1 MTGKSEAKW
10 GVLIVACLAVFIMV
24 IDTTIMNVSI
34 SALIEDLNTN
44 LPAIQF
50 TIAVYALIMASFML
64 FGSKMQDV
72 IGRKKSFMVGVA
84 CYGTGTFLASL
95 SWNITILL
103 IGWSVLEGL
112 GAAFMLPAT
121 ASFLTGTY
129 EGNDRVFAFGLWGG
143 VGAAG
148 AAFGPIVGG
157 FLTTFY
163 SWRWAFRLELLV
175 VVVIVIFSYL
185 LIETKPKM
193 TFREIDILGT
203 ILSFA
208 GLSLIIIG
216 ILSIQ
221 NFELWNTIPV
231 VMGLGF
237 VLLGGLYF
245 WQKKRKEKGKIPLVD
260 IDLLKNR
267 TFVIGN
273 VLSMFQSIVI
283 AGTLFIIPIFLQS
296 VTGFSAF
303 LTGVALLPLSLSI
316 LIFSISATRLSSL
329 TSPKNLLLFG
339 FLIALAGTI
348 LLRNVFSLSTGIY
361 DLIPGSVIF
370 GIGLGIILSQ
380 LTNLTLSS
388 PSKKQESDASGV
400 LNTTRQLGIS
410 LGTAIIGIVL
420 FATLFMGIV
429 AGIGT
434 LDPVGDWSSETIAED
449 LQQWEYKMQ
458 ESFIKDGSSS
468 FLMSEKIPVAIRND
482 VKLIV
487 DTALSNAMKSC
498 FDVISFILLLGFF
511 ASIFI
516 QQKNRGPE

>member
-1 MTGKSEAKW
+1 MMKKSGTKW

-34 SALIEDLNTN
+34 SALVKDLQTD

-72 IGRKKSFMVGVA
+72 IGRKKTFVVGVVF
-84 CYGTGTFLASL
+84 YGVGTFLASI

-121 ASFLTGTY
+121 SSFLTGTY
-129 EGNDRVFAFGLWGG
+129 QGKDRIFAFGLWGG

-175 VVVIVIFSYL
+175 VFVIIMLLYL
-185 LIETKPKM
+185 LTETKPRM
-193 TFREIDILGT
+193 TFKDIDIVGT
-203 ILSFA
+203 LLSFA
-208 GLSLIIIG
+208 GLSLILIG

-221 NFELWNTIPV
+221 NITMWNTIPV
-231 VMGLGF
+231 VMGLGLI
-237 VLLGGLYF
+237 LLGGF
-245 WQKKRKEKGKIPLVD
+245 AIWQKKRQERGNVPLVD
-260 IDLLKNR
+260 ITLLKNR

-273 VLSMFQSIVI
+273 VVSMIQNIVI

-296 VTGFSAF
+296 VTGISAF

-316 LIFSISATRLSSL
+316 LIISISATRLSSL
-329 TSPKNLLLFG
+329 TSPKNLLLIG
-339 FLIALAGTI
+339 FFIALAGAI
-348 LLRNVFSLSTGIY
+348 LLRDIFSLSTVIS

-370 GIGLGIILSQ
+370 GAGIGIILSQ

-388 PSKKQESDASGV
+388 PTKEQESDASGV
-400 LNTTRQLGIS
+400 INTTRQLGTS
-410 LGTAIIGIVL
+410 LGTAIIGVVL
-420 FATLFMGIV
+420 FATLFMGII
-429 AGIGT
+429 AGIESFHQSGE
-434 LDPVGDWSSETIAED
+434 GSSEVVAED

-458 ESFIKDGSSS
+458 EPFDKDAPSSS
-468 FLMSEKIPVAIRND
+468 LNPEKIPEEIRSD
-482 VKLIV
+482 VKQIV
-487 DTALSNAMKSC
+487 DTALSSAMKSC
-498 FDVISFILLLGFF
+498 FDVISIMLLLGFF
-511 ASIFI
+511 LTLLIR
-516 QQKNRGPE
+516 KEKRTE